1 MKGLLPV
8 PKFLAVL
15 AAIAA
20 VTAIFASLA
29 FARHTK
35 SVHLGDNFFTK
46 GTVTIKR
53 GSAVHWSWSGT
64 ENKHNVTSKKG
75 DRFHSKTSTSGS
87 FTHVF
92 RKRGTF
98 TIICTKHPA
107 QMRMKVRVV

>member
-1 MKGLLPV
+1 M

-15 AAIAA
+15 AALAA
-20 VTAIFASLA
+20 VAAIFASLA

-35 SVHLGDNFFTK
+35 TVHLGDNFFTK
-46 GTVTIKR
+46 GTVKIKR

-64 ENKHNVTSKKG
+64 ENKHNVTSKKRG

-92 RKRGTF
+92 RRRGTF

-107 QMRMKVRVV
+107 QMRMRVKVV

>member
-1 MKGLLPV
+1 MKGLPPV

-15 AAIAA
+15 AAA
-20 VTAIFASLA
+20 VAVVAIFASLA

-46 GTVTIKR
+46 GSVTIKR

-64 ENKHNVTSKKG
+64 ENRHNVTSKRG
-75 DRFHSKTSTSGS
+75 DRFHSKTATRGS

-98 TIICTKHPA
+98 TIICTKHPS
-107 QMRMKVRVV
+107 QMRMKVKVV

>member
-1 MKGLLPV
+1 MKGLPPV
-8 PKFLAVL
+8 PKLLAVL
-15 AAIAA
+15 AAVAA

-35 SVHLGDNFFTK
+35 SVHAGDNFFTK
-46 GTVTIKR
+46 GSVTIKR

-64 ENKHNVTSKKG
+64 ENQHNVTSKKG
-75 DRFHSKTSTSGS
+75 DRFHSRTGTTVS

-98 TIICTKHPA
+98 TIICTKHPS
-107 QMRMKVRVV
+107 QMRMRVRVV

>member
-1 MKGLLPV
+1 MKGLPPV
-8 PKFLAVL
+8 PKLLAVL
-15 AAIAA
+15 AAVAA

-29 FARHTK
+29 FARHTT
-35 SVHLGDNFFTK
+35 SVRLGDNFFTRGAVK
-46 GTVTIKR
+46 IKR
-53 GSAVHWSWSGT
+53 GSAVRWTWSRT
-64 ENKHNVTSKKG
+64 ENQHNVTSKKG
-75 DRFHSKTSTSGS
+75 DRFRSKTGKSGS